1 MDVKNLETYS
11 AQLFEQMGPKAIA
24 HAAQKAVECEA
35 KGQADNA
42 ETWRRIERAL
52 LERRGPHQ
60 S

>member
-1 MDVKNLETYS
+1 MDTKDIETYS

-24 HAAQKAVECEA
+24 HAAQKAVECETNGKA
-35 KGQADNA
+35 GEA
-42 ETWRRIERAL
+42 ETWRKVEQAL